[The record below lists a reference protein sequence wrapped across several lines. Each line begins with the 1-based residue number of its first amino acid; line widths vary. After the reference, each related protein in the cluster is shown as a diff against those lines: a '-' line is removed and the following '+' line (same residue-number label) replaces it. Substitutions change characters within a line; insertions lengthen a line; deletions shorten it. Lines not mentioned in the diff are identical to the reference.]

1 MTFDGINT
9 DKTAVKIGDADAQV
23 ITPDE
28 LSAFF
33 ANIMGGR
40 GGGAP
45 GGGAPGGGGP
55 RAGGAAPQG
64 AAPGGRA
71 GPGGP
76 GGGGGGFDP
85 SAMFGQWDADGDGY
99 ITQAEFD
106 ARPQGGRGGAGR
118 GGPGGPGG
126 PGGAPGRGG
135 PPAQ

>member
-9 DKTAVKIGDADAQV
+9 DKTAVKIGDADVQV
-23 ITPDE
+23 ITSDE

-33 ANIMGGR
+33 ANMMGGR

-45 GGGAPGGGGP
+45 GGGPPAGGGGP
-55 RAGGAAPQG
+55 RAGGAAPGGG
-64 AAPGGRA
+64 A
-71 GPGGP
+71 GP
-76 GGGGGGFDP
+76 GGGGGGRGGFDP
-85 SAMFGQWDADGDGY
+85 ATMFGQWDADGDGY

-106 ARPQGGRGGAGR
+106 ARPQGGRGGGGAGR
-118 GGPGGPGG
+118 GGPGG